1 MVLRWLLLLPFR
13 VGARAALSLRFC
25 VGAQAA
31 LSLLFCAG
39 AQAAPTAA
47 TPMFRH
53 FGVDDGLPSS
63 IVYKLAEDRDGF
75 VWIGTH
81 DGLAR
86 YDGVDFRVWRAIP
99 GDDTSIAGN
108 EVSAL
113 YVDRANR
120 VWAGG
125 EGSGLNL
132 LDESRQRFRRY
143 RHDPDDASSLAADDV
158 WAVSQ
163 DAAGAI
169 WVGTYSGGLD
179 RLRADGTGFDHH
191 RVADGSGLPSDIVL
205 SLYGAADGSLWIG
218 THKGLARRAP
228 DGKVD
233 TVSLRPGAEPP
244 QVLAL
249 CTDGDGVLA
258 TTSAGLFRIDAA
270 GGVERLDPNA
280 APRMLYASV
289 RDAQGEL
296 WLATRL
302 GAVRH
307 DANHFETVYRA
318 QPRVPGGL
326 PGEAIFDLLT
336 DREGGVWFAAIDGG
350 VAYLPPTWRLFSQ
363 WREQPG
369 DTHSLSPGR
378 IQGISHGRDGTAWS
392 VNMAGGVDRIDLR
405 RGSVERWGERVGGT
419 ELRRRAVLEDERGR
433 LWLGQHRGVRV
444 ADLITGTAQEI
455 PADAARND
463 TLPAGP
469 IDLMLAQGDT
479 VWVSARGA
487 GIARIA
493 ADTLQVTRF
502 PPQTSG
508 LRDADVEQMRI
519 APDGALWAA
528 HVHGIDRLAPDGRRF
543 DAIEGLPD
551 TRIHA
556 FAFAP
561 DGSVWLHRFGALE
574 HYVANGPRFERV
586 RQIDTAAGWP
596 ALDASAMEL
605 DAAQRLWVSTPRG
618 LYRVDTRTASIRRY
632 GSAVSLIDSEFIDR
646 SLALRSDGIALAATT
661 GGLVA
666 FDTQAADL
674 RLPPAPLLL
683 TGVRVRR
690 GAQEHEF
697 DPAQP
702 ALLAW
707 NDRDLRV
714 DARALSF
721 VAGNRYDFLLQG
733 LDTGWSP
740 GSDVGQREL
749 AQLRPGNYQLHVRA
763 HTGLDDIVEL
773 TTPLRVSVQAPPW
786 ARPWAYASY
795 LLLLAALVALAA
807 RIWRTRIARAHA
819 LALASQR
826 RELAEQASLAKSQFL
841 THMGHEIRTP
851 MTGLLGMAEL
861 LERTPL
867 EPRQLSY
874 VSGIRTSGE
883 HMLHLVNDALDLA
896 RVEAG
901 RLQLEEDVF
910 DPQSVLRD
918 VADVGH
924 ALAAQKGIGFLVRL
938 PVRPPATVCG
948 DAQRLRQ
955 ILLNLVNNAVKFTD
969 VGGVTL
975 ELATAD
981 AGDQCFR
988 VRDTGPGIDAAMQA
1002 RLFQSYSQDE
1012 IGRRAGGSGLGLA
1025 ISQELA
1031 QLMGGEISVESA
1043 PGRGS
1048 VFTLHLHLPAAQAAA
1063 VDPAAALAAAPLDI
1077 LLVEDEANIARVVG
1091 ELLQSLGHTVR
1102 HASQAL
1108 AALAEIAARR
1118 PQRVLLDLD
1127 LPDVSGPQ
1135 LARLLRAQ
1143 EVDGTLPSLRL
1154 IALTARSDGEAERE
1168 ARDAGMDAFLR
1179 KPVTRVTLAKEFGD
1193 ASAGA
1198 PAT

>member
-1 MVLRWLLLLPFR
+1 MVLRWLLSLL
-13 VGARAALSLRFC
+13 ARAVPR
-25 VGAQAA
+25 AA
-31 LSLLFCAG
+31 LSLLFCVSAAATLVLLSG
-39 AQAAPTAA
+39 SVAQAAPMAA

-86 YDGVDFRVWRAIP
+86 YDGVNFRVWRAIP

-113 YVDRANR
+113 YVDRDNR

-143 RHDPDDASSLAADDV
+143 RHDPADASSLSADDV
-158 WAVSQ
+158 WAVTQ

-179 RLRADGTGFDHH
+179 RLRADGSGFDHH

-205 SLYGAADGSLWIG
+205 SLHGAADGSLWIG
-218 THKGLARRAP
+218 THKGLARRAA

-233 TVSLRPGAEPP
+233 TVSLRAGDPP

-270 GGVERLDPNA
+270 GRVERLDPNA

-307 DANHFETVYRA
+307 DADHFETVYRA
-318 QPRVPGGL
+318 QPRAPGGL
-326 PGEAIFDLLT
+326 PGEAIFDLLA

-369 DTHSLSPGR
+369 DMHSLSPGR
-378 IQGISHGRDGTAWS
+378 IQGIAHGRDGTAWS
-392 VNMAGGVDRIDLR
+392 VNMAGGVDHIDLR
-405 RGSVERWGERVGGT
+405 RGAVERWGERIGGI
-419 ELRRRAVLEDERGR
+419 EPRRRSVLEDEHGR

-444 ADLITGTAQEI
+444 ADLAAGTAREI
-455 PADAARND
+455 AADPARDDA
-463 TLPAGP
+463 LPAGP
-469 IDLMLAQGDT
+469 VDLLLAQGDAI
-479 VWVSARGA
+479 WASARGA

-493 ADTLQVTRF
+493 TDSLQVTRF
-502 PPQTSG
+502 LPQTSG

-519 APDGALWAA
+519 ASDGALWAA
-528 HVHGIDRLAPDGRRF
+528 HVHGIDRLASDGQRF
-543 DAIEGLPD
+543 AAIDGLPD
-551 TRIHA
+551 ARIHA

-574 HYVANGPRFERV
+574 HYVANGARFERV
-586 RQIDTAAGWP
+586 QQIDTAAGWP

-618 LYRVDTRTASIRRY
+618 LYRVDTRSGAIRRY
-632 GSAVSLIDSEFIDR
+632 GAAVSLIDSEFIDR

-666 FDTQAADL
+666 FDTQAVDL

-721 VAGNRYDFLLQG
+721 LAGNRYDFLLQG

-749 AQLRPGNYQLHVRA
+749 AQLRPGDYQLHVRA

-773 TTPLRVSVQAPPW
+773 ATPLRVSVQAPPW
-786 ARPWAYASY
+786 ARPWAYVSY
-795 LLLLAALVALAA
+795 LLLLAALVAIAA
-807 RIWRTRIARAHA
+807 RIWRNRIARAHA

-910 DPQSVLRD
+910 DPQTVLRD

-924 ALAAQKGIGFLVRL
+924 ALAARKGIGFIVRL
-938 PVRPPATVCG
+938 PVRPPSLVCG
-948 DAQRLRQ
+948 DAHRLRQ

-988 VRDTGPGIDAAMQA
+988 VRDTGPGISTAMQA

-1012 IGRRAGGSGLGLA
+1012 AGRRAGGSGLGLA
-1025 ISQELA
+1025 ISRELA

-1048 VFTLHLHLPAAQAAA
+1048 VFTLRLQLPAAQAVAS
-1063 VDPAAALAAAPLDI
+1063 DPATVLATAPLDI
-1077 LLVEDEANIARVVG
+1077 LLVEDEANVARVVG
-1091 ELLQSLGHTVR
+1091 ELLESLGHTVR

-1135 LARLLRAQ
+1135 LARLLRVQ
-1143 EVDGTLPSLRL
+1143 EVDGTLAPLRL

-1179 KPVTRVTLAKEFGD
+1179 KPVTRATLAQEFGD
-1193 ASAGA
+1193 ASDRA
-1198 PAT
+1198 PAA